1 MYKHSN
7 TAYGNGT
14 AHTTQLHSQSA
25 HSMHEFSVRNT
36 KDEHTV
42 E

>member
-1 MYKHSN
+1 MYRHSN

-14 AHTTQLHSQSA
+14 AHTTQLHSQSTR
-25 HSMHEFSVRNT
+25 SIHELQSGT
-36 KDEHTV
+36 LKDEHTV